1 VVDAIAAAAGRVWR
15 YLKDNGEAT
24 GTRLAKRLHLLRYEM
39 QRAIGWLSCED
50 KLYIEKARRVER
62 IRLK

>member
-1 VVDAIAAAAGRVWR
+1 MVDTIGTAAGRIWH
-15 YLKDNGEAT
+15 YLNDNGEAT
-24 GTRLAKRLHLLRYEM
+24 ATRLAKQLQLPRDEV

-50 KLYIEKARRVER
+50 KLHIEKSRRVER